1 MAEGKSVS
9 FIMAAVYFSFV
20 GIAGILESGKETLIT
35 IFGQKVT
42 HRIRSTM
49 SEKLLVLPAAYYVE
63 KEPGVTSSRFVND
76 VNTIETLFESGVIS
90 MVADVCRLA
99 GILAVI
105 FTRSKGLG
113 IMMIFLTPGIIWLTK
128 YVQAKMLEA
137 QIESR
142 VAVGRVNQQIPE
154 TMNNMR
160 TIRTLHREQFMQKR
174 YGEAI
179 EQGFFA
185 QEKSNFYDAIYSPI
199 IVSVSALAI
208 GVMMAASAQNGIVRE
223 LFGMSAG
230 TATALISYIGS
241 FFEPLENIGME
252 IQNIQSAFAGMKRID
267 EFMSEEEIKSKSSE
281 ENKDVAFY
289 NEDKENAVCM
299 SGVHFRYSQKEREI
313 LENFSLTIKKG
324 EDVIL
329 AGRTGAG
336 KSTIIKLISGLYTP
350 QKGKVLVFGIPSDQI
365 AEKEKRKCFGYVEQQ
380 FRLIT
385 GTVGEQVSLK
395 DPLVTEQQIE
405 DALKTVGLWKIIEK
419 LPKGIQTPCT
429 ENIFSQGQFQLLS
442 IARAIVLNPKIL
454 LLDEI
459 TANLDSNTEKEMQKA
474 LRKASI
480 NRTVISVSH
489 RLYEKNGGHVIY
501 V

>member
-350 QKGKVLVFGIPSDQI
+350 QKGKYLFSESLQI
-365 AEKEKRKCFGYVEQQ
+365 K
-380 FRLIT
+380 
-385 GTVGEQVSLK
+385 
-395 DPLVTEQQIE
+395 
-405 DALKTVGLWKIIEK
+405 
-419 LPKGIQTPCT
+419 
-429 ENIFSQGQFQLLS
+429 
-442 IARAIVLNPKIL
+442 
-454 LLDEI
+454 
-459 TANLDSNTEKEMQKA
+459 
-474 LRKASI
+474 
-480 NRTVISVSH
+480 
-489 RLYEKNGGHVIY
+489 
-501 V
+501 